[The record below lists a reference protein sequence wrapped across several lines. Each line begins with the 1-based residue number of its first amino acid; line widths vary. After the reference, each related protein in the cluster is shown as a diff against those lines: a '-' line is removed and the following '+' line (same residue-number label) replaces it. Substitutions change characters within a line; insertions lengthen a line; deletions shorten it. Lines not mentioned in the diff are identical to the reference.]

1 MIMATKEHEQTT
13 WIWWDNCQKP
23 LSDFITALEEGEDQK
38 SDSPSK
44 MYKICKGNV

>member
-23 LSDFITALEEGEDQK
+23 LSEFITELFEEEKDQ
-38 SDSPSK
+38 
-44 MYKICKGNV
+44 N